1 MQNLD
6 FVCLAVAFV
15 GRRAFGLR
23 GVWRAWRAAASVA
36 PMDGR
41 GGCGPFAVATGVDV
55 AVASFQTTS
64 NCAAVVIGL
73 LVGAVVEVGLL
84 LLL

>member
-6 FVCLAVAFV
+6 FVCLAVTFV

-23 GVWRAWRAAASVA
+23 GVWRAWRAAASV
-36 PMDGR
+36 GR

>member
-1 MQNLD
+1 
-6 FVCLAVAFV
+6 
-15 GRRAFGLR
+15 
-23 GVWRAWRAAASVA
+23 
-36 PMDGR
+36 MDGR